1 MICEYPQGV
10 PLPWRWVRNI
20 SYVKD
25 EIKNEKS
32 SKIRCGLAK
41 IAIYNNKKLKN
52 TLGDP
57 MSEENKNET
66 IADAVE
72 KVAEVV
78 EDVVETEEE
87 AVESSVPPL
96 MKLKEEKP
104 AVFFGGIA
112 GILLVLAFFMFSG
125 DDDKVVRQFK
135 QTAVS
140 LGGTYTL
147 RAPNA
152 LDGNN
157 VSLKILKI
165 PGQMSAFDNKDDVT
179 CSAPV
184 GTSVTVRGFQ
194 DAFGTSQMF
203 VQVEINQ
210 EIADCRQG
218 VKGWTL
224 KNNLK

>member
-1 MICEYPQGV
+1 
-10 PLPWRWVRNI
+10 
-20 SYVKD
+20 
-25 EIKNEKS
+25 
-32 SKIRCGLAK
+32 
-41 IAIYNNKKLKN
+41 
-52 TLGDP
+52 
-57 MSEENKNET
+57 MSEENLKESV
-66 IADAVE
+66 AEAVE

-78 EDVVETEEE
+78 EETVEVVEE
-87 AVESSVPPL
+87 AVESSLPPL
-96 MKLKEEKP
+96 MKLKDEKP

-112 GILLVLAFFMFSG
+112 GILLVLVLFMFSG
-125 DDDKVVRQFK
+125 DDDKAVRQFK

-152 LDGNN
+152 LDGND

-165 PGQMSAFDNKDDVT
+165 PGQMSAFDNKDDVS

-203 VQVEINQ
+203 VQIEVNQ
-210 EIADCRQG
+210 DIADCRQG